1 MLIAIAGTIGA
12 GKSTVARA
20 VSSRLAIPYHAIDDD
35 KSDIGEAHPEFTTW
49 VAGSIPFPDDFRTAV
64 FDQALDQLTEMA
76 AEHDHV
82 IVEET
87 FHRRHIRDPFFQ
99 AAATQLNGLVLI
111 EIVVARDVALAHLAK
126 RARTQRNHLAGPA
139 MYDSFQAITDPLE
152 RVDLAVENNGNLRD
166 TVDQVCRFLETR
178 LNCPAG
184 TG

>member
-20 VSSRLAIPYHAIDDD
+20 VSSRLGVPFHAIDDD
-35 KSDIGEAHPEFTTW
+35 KRHIGEAHPEFATW
-49 VAGSIPFPDDFRTAV
+49 VAESIPFPDDFRTKV
-64 FDQALDQLTEMA
+64 FDRALDRLTELA

-87 FHRRHIRDPFFQ
+87 FHRRHIREPFFR
-99 AAATQLNGLVLI
+99 AAATCLNGLVLI

-126 RARTQRNHLAGPA
+126 RAKTQKNHLAGPG
-139 MYDSFQAITDPLE
+139 MYDAFQAVADPQDDVAIT
-152 RVDLAVENNGNLRD
+152 VENNGDLND

-178 LNCPAG
+178 LN
-184 TG
+184 